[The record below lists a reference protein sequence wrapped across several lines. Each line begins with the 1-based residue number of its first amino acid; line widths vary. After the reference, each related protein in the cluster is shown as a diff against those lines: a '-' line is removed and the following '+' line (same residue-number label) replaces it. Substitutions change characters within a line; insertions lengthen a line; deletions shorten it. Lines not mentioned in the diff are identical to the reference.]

1 MIDTKKITLKKE
13 QDLQTT
19 SNSNE
24 VVKDQEF
31 TEADPFQ
38 ADDLK
43 TETKNRNLIKYKK
56 WWNK

>member
-56 WWNK
+56 